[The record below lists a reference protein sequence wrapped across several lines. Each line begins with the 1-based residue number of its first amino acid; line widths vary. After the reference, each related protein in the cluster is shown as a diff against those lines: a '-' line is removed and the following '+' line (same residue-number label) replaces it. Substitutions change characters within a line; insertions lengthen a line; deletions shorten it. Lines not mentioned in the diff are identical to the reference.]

1 LEKNLIINMQ
11 EFDFNAF
18 VKTLPQ
24 ERLAE
29 LVIRFAPESY
39 REELKNQHLSDR
51 DARGTFD
58 RIVQSIKEL
67 LDDEDLWDDP
77 SEFDSNLTGLA
88 EKLSGL
94 WDRFEAET
102 GELFLFCI
110 KRIEEIQDDGR
121 LYRHWPEEYYDGC
134 GFLAV
139 IQQFA
144 RRLPFNQKIEFVS
157 KLEHI
162 LTSYGYDTFYSYPR
176 ELDLIYK
183 ESDQALLK
191 NWFIKSSRSEENFF
205 HKHYYHF
212 LKDSLSLAERAIVL
226 KKIYHQESGL
236 CLDLVETLVALKIP
250 GAAIGYL
257 EELRKANPDPWI
269 FTQELFIKL
278 IELKKSEG
286 LPFFEDLISGLKKYK
301 TNSLL
306 EKSIELFPERSLELE
321 ALVKSNS
328 HYYFLK
334 YLINRGRVEEA
345 HQLVLTSKSLDDQS
359 VLDFFKKYCE
369 KYPSDSTNY
378 FTKLIEKEL
387 VYTGDRHYEAIVNSL
402 QYIFKVSPSK
412 AVEIASMIKR
422 DYKRRRNLVA
432 MLDKKI

>member
-1 LEKNLIINMQ
+1 MP

-24 ERLAE
+24 EKLAE

-39 REELKNQHLSDR
+39 QEELKNQHLSDL
-51 DARGTFD
+51 DAKRTFD
-58 RIVQSIKEL
+58 RIVKSIKDL
-67 LDDEDLWDDP
+67 LEDEDLWDEP
-77 SEFDSNLTGLA
+77 SEFDSSLTGLA

-94 WDRFEAET
+94 WDRFQEET
-102 GELFLFCI
+102 GQLFLFSI
-110 KRIEEIQDDGR
+110 KRIEAIQDEGR

-144 RRLPFNQKIEFVS
+144 RSLPFNQKIEFVS
-157 KLEHI
+157 KLENI
-162 LTSYGYDTFYSYPR
+162 LQSYGYDTFYSYPR
-176 ELDLIYK
+176 ELDLIFK
-183 ESDQALLK
+183 ESDQVLLK
-191 NWFIKSSRSEENFF
+191 NWFLKSLKVEENSF

-212 LKDSLSLAERAIVL
+212 LKDTLSLAEKAIVL
-226 KKIYHQESGL
+226 ENIYHQESGL
-236 CLDLVETLVALKIP
+236 CLDLVETLVALKMA
-250 GAAIGYL
+250 GTAISYL
-257 EELRKANPDPWI
+257 EELRKVNPDPWI

-278 IELKKSEG
+278 VELKKSEG
-286 LPFFEDLISGLKKYK
+286 MPFFEDLISGLKKYK
-301 TNSLL
+301 TDSLL
-306 EKSIELFPERSLELE
+306 EKSIGICPERSLELE

-334 YLINRGRVEEA
+334 YLINSDRIEEA

-359 VLDFFKKYCE
+359 VLNFFKTYCE

-378 FTKLIEKEL
+378 FTKLIDKEL
-387 VYTGDRHYEAIVNSL
+387 VFTGDRHYESIVNSL
-402 QYIFKVSPSK
+402 EYIFKISPSK
-412 AVEIASMIKR
+412 ALEITSMIKR

-432 MLDKKI
+432 MLEQKF

>member
-1 LEKNLIINMQ
+1 MQ

-51 DARGTFD
+51 DARRTFD
-58 RIVQSIKEL
+58 RMVQSIKEL
-67 LDDEDLWDDP
+67 LEDEDLWDEP
-77 SEFDSNLTGLA
+77 SEFDSSLTGWA

-110 KRIEEIQDDGR
+110 KRIEEIQNDGR
-121 LYRHWPEEYYDGC
+121 LYRHWPEEYYDGS

-144 RRLPFNQKIEFVS
+144 GSLPFNQKIEFVS
-157 KLEHI
+157 KLENI
-162 LTSYGYDTFYSYPR
+162 LMSYGHETFYSYTR

-183 ESDQALLK
+183 ESDQVFLK
-191 NWFIKSSRSEENFF
+191 NWFLKSVRSEENSF

-212 LKDSLSLAERAIVL
+212 LKDTLSLEERALVL
-226 KKIYHQESGL
+226 EKIYHQETSL
-236 CLDLVETLVALKIP
+236 CLDLVETLVALKMP
-250 GAAIGYL
+250 GTAIGYL
-257 EELRKANPDPWI
+257 EELRKVNPDPWI

-286 LPFFEDLISGLKKYK
+286 LPFYEDLISGLEKYK

-306 EKSIELFPERSLELE
+306 EKSIELCPEKSLELE
-321 ALVKSNS
+321 ALVRSNS

-334 YLINRGRVEEA
+334 YLINRDRTDEA
-345 HQLVLTSKSLDDQS
+345 HQLVLTSKTLDDQS
-359 VLDFFKKYCE
+359 VLNFFKTHCE
-369 KYPSDSTNY
+369 KYPSDATNY
-378 FTKLIEKEL
+378 FTKLINKEL
-387 VYTGDRHYEAIVNSL
+387 VFTGDRHYESIVNSL

-412 AVEIASMIKR
+412 ALEIASTIKR
-422 DYKRRRNLVA
+422 NYKRRRNLVA
-432 MLDKKI
+432 MLDQKF